1 MTTPVFAAVLLAALL
16 HASWNAIV
24 KGGSDKLAS
33 MAGMVIGHAV
43 PGLCAV
49 LIFPAPAP
57 ESWPWIALGVALHF
71 GYQRFLLAAYR
82 LGDLSQVYPL
92 ARGSAPL
99 IVTAVSVLALG
110 AALTGA
116 QVAAIALIVAGIVSI
131 GLGRASRAAPGA
143 VAAALITGLFI
154 AAYSLADG
162 IGARLSGSPAAFFG
176 WIALLGALPFALHVR
191 IARPGLLRR
200 LPRAAPAA
208 FFIGGW
214 ASFTAYAIVVWAFTQ
229 APIAL
234 VTALRETSIVFA
246 VLIGALVLRERV
258 DLARVAGSFLALTGV
273 AMMRLAR

>member
-1 MTTPVFAAVLLAALL
+1 M
-16 HASWNAIV
+16 
-24 KGGSDKLAS
+24 
-33 MAGMVIGHAV
+33 
-43 PGLCAV
+43 
-49 LIFPAPAP
+49 
-57 ESWPWIALGVALHF
+57 
-71 GYQRFLLAAYR
+71 
-82 LGDLSQVYPL
+82 
-92 ARGSAPL
+92 
-99 IVTAVSVLALG
+99 
-110 AALTGA
+110 
-116 QVAAIALIVAGIVSI
+116 
-131 GLGRASRAAPGA
+131 
-143 VAAALITGLFI
+143 
-154 AAYSLADG
+154 
-162 IGARLSGSPAAFFG
+162 
-176 WIALLGALPFALHVR
+176 R

>member
-1 MTTPVFAAVLLAALL
+1 MTGAVFAAVLLAALL

-24 KGGSDKLAS
+24 KGGADKLAS

-43 PGLCAV
+43 PGACAV
-49 LIFPAPAP
+49 ALFPAPAP

-82 LGDLSQVYPL
+82 IGDLSQVYPL

-116 QVAAIALIVAGIVSI
+116 QVAAVILIAAGIVSI

-143 VAAALITGLFI
+143 VVAALITGLFI

-162 IGARLSGSPAAFFG
+162 VGARLSGSPVAYFG

-191 IARPGLLRR
+191 IARPGLLRA
-200 LPRAAPAA
+200 LPRTAPAA
-208 FFIGGW
+208 FFLGGW
-214 ASFTAYAIVVWAFTQ
+214 ASFVAYAIVVWAFTQ

-246 VLIGALVLRERV
+246 VLIGALVLKERV
-258 DLARVAGSFLALTGV
+258 DLPRVAGSFLALSG
-273 AMMRLAR
+273 AALMRLAR